1 MGGRSI
7 ELLLALALTNPEIG
21 MATALLNLFVG
32 VDLLLG
38 AGVMSPARGAC
49 DASASRPQPSA
60 FAITLS
66 TVKLNVSRQMGLEAE
81 SRERSIGR
89 VSAKE

>member
-1 MGGRSI
+1 MSPARG
-7 ELLLALALTNPEIG
+7 A
-21 MATALLNLFVG
+21 G
-32 VDLLLG
+32 VMSPARG